1 MARTSVDITRELWLR
16 LISGE
21 PLTKRTV
28 WNYLE
33 SPCVHHFVSGR
44 TCRYLQ
50 NPNIGEFISANRLD
64 WTGKVLCLFLQR
76 KTFQMCISS
85 FPLRK
90 KVFGRNVSFLSSLWV
105 SSRLFLPS
113 LLNAQWRENKYNT
126 FFVWRFGTTI
136 YMLLRQHLLQK
147 QGDRRNWKIIDSS
160 SSKISMC
167 IRKHFKQTCSL
178 EKGGLFFRI
187 PLLAKFLGFAQ

>member
-21 PLTKRTV
+21 PLTRRTV

-64 WTGKVLCLFLQR
+64 WTGKVLCLFCSE
-76 KTFQMCISS
+76 KHSKCA
-85 FPLRK
+85 FPLFR
-90 KVFGRNVSFLSSLWV
+90 W
-105 SSRLFLPS
+105 
-113 LLNAQWRENKYNT
+113 
-126 FFVWRFGTTI
+126 
-136 YMLLRQHLLQK
+136 
-147 QGDRRNWKIIDSS
+147 
-160 SSKISMC
+160 
-167 IRKHFKQTCSL
+167 
-178 EKGGLFFRI
+178 EKR
-187 PLLAKFLGFAQ
+187 FLGEMFPLFPVCGWAPGCFYRTHVHMGSDHWVAMSVRHSVRELFETLCRLSMLSMLWRSS

>member
-1 MARTSVDITRELWLR
+1 MCPSLCQR
-16 LISGE
+16 
-21 PLTKRTV
+21 
-28 WNYLE
+28 
-33 SPCVHHFVSGR
+33 R

-178 EKGGLFFRI
+178 EKGGLFLEF
-187 PLLAKFLGFAQ
+187 PCWQNFLDSPNRSGSSNWTKISFPF